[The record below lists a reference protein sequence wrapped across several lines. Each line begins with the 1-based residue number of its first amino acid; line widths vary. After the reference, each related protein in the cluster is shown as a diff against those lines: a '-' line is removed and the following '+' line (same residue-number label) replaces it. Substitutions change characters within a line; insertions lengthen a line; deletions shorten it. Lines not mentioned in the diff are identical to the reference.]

1 MAWNV
6 ARLYVLQKMNN
17 TDLAVSLVEP
27 RRLVL
32 PNPWAGHIPFAAWLI
47 HQIKP
52 RVLVELGTHTGN
64 SYCAFCQSI
73 EEASSPTKAYAV
85 DTWQGD
91 EHAGRYDDS
100 VYEQLRAYH
109 DPLYGSFSTLLRKTF
124 DQALEDFAP
133 GSVDLLHIDGLHT
146 YEAVKHDFET
156 WLPKLSDRGV
166 VLFHDTCVHRDDFG
180 VHRLWQEL
188 AQQYPGF
195 NFTHSNGLGVL
206 LVGTD
211 RHSSLVSMAE
221 QVGNSHWE
229 VMRKLFARLGAEFEL
244 RLTNQFLSGRCEHLT
259 QAIDDRDATS
269 LKLYATIEE
278 AQKEALNLHQVISA
292 RESALRELHYAAAE
306 NEAAQQRRFLQL
318 QESHQGIIQSQQT
331 TIESQQVTIESAR
344 ATIESQQVTI
354 ESARATIESQ
364 QVAIES
370 GRASMDA
377 QQATINA
384 LRAELTGIL
393 HSKSWRLTRPLRG
406 VRRILGGGLA
416 SVRVSR
422 PKRALDMLRA
432 QLNRHGIAGVIR
444 RTPYYLRHLR
454 ARPGLLTGQG
464 VLSHAPEFLHAN
476 SVKRELRLHPEL
488 LPSPLLHPDVSI
500 SVVIPT
506 LNAGQEFGW
515 LLQKLFAQKGIGR
528 IEVVVVDSGSKD
540 GTVSTAKNAG
550 CVVVEILPSEFSHSY
565 ARNRGAD
572 AASGDYLLF
581 MVQDAYPIGDRWM
594 AGMVQFLRDHA
605 EDKVVAASCAE
616 YSRSDSDVMY
626 DSMIHT
632 HYQFLGCLHYD
643 RVGEFRE
650 AGHMSLRSQGQL
662 SDVSCMI
669 GRDVFQ
675 QYRYRGDYAEDLDLG
690 IRLIQDGYRVAML
703 ASVKVIHSHNRP
715 AYYYLKRSFVD
726 VVFLVG
732 LFPDFEYPRIHSQ
745 RGLFAGVL
753 SMAVHLSR
761 WLAAPPSAEGQSVA
775 VMLRQWSDEWRG
787 KFARIET
794 QGELQLG
801 DSRLDAWLQQ
811 FRQQQLNLPGQ
822 RLSADE
828 SKEAQ
833 RFLDAFLGRLDHFA
847 HFAGQTYG
855 PSSDVLL
862 NELRQGI
869 VKIYASAAGSALAF
883 MYLDVKAKH
892 CEGDAAAAQS
902 IYTDLKAGV

>member
-1 MAWNV
+1 MALNV

-211 RHSSLVSMAE
+211 RHPSLASMAE
-221 QVGNSHWE
+221 QAGNSHWE

-244 RLTNQFLSGRCEHLT
+244 RLTNQFLSDRCEHLT

-269 LKLYATIEE
+269 LKLYATIED
-278 AQKEALNLHQVISA
+278 AQKETLNLHQVISA
-292 RESALRELHYAAAE
+292 RESALRDLHRAAAE
-306 NEAAQQRRFLQL
+306 NEAAQQQHFLQV
-318 QESHQGIIQSQQT
+318 QESQQAV
-331 TIESQQVTIESAR
+331 IESQ
-344 ATIESQQVTI
+344 
-354 ESARATIESQ
+354 
-364 QVAIES
+364 
-370 GRASMDA
+370 RAS
-377 QQATINA
+377 IHS
-384 LRAELTGIL
+384 LRVELDGML
-393 HSKSWRLTRPLRG
+393 QSKSWRLTRPLRG
-406 VRRILGGGLA
+406 FRRVLGRLVA
-416 SVRVSR
+416 KTRASR
-422 PKRALDMLRA
+422 PKRALDMLRE
-432 QLNRHGIAGVIR
+432 QLRRHGPIGVLR
-444 RTPYYLRHLR
+444 RTPYYWRQLR
-454 ARPGLLTGQG
+454 ARPGLLVGQG

-476 SVKRELRLHPEL
+476 SMKRELRLHPEL
-488 LPSPLLHPDVSI
+488 LPSPLSHSDISI

-632 HYQFLGCLHYD
+632 HYQFLGCLDYD
-643 RVGEFRE
+643 RIGELRDS
-650 AGHMSLRSQGQL
+650 GHASLRSQGQL

-726 VVFLVG
+726 VVFLVD

-855 PSSDVLL
+855 PSSDVLM

>member
-1 MAWNV
+1 M
-6 ARLYVLQKMNN
+6 
-17 TDLAVSLVEP
+17 
-27 RRLVL
+27 
-32 PNPWAGHIPFAAWLI
+32 
-47 HQIKP
+47 
-52 RVLVELGTHTGN
+52 
-64 SYCAFCQSI
+64 
-73 EEASSPTKAYAV
+73 
-85 DTWQGD
+85 
-91 EHAGRYDDS
+91 
-100 VYEQLRAYH
+100 
-109 DPLYGSFSTLLRKTF
+109 
-124 DQALEDFAP
+124 
-133 GSVDLLHIDGLHT
+133 
-146 YEAVKHDFET
+146 
-156 WLPKLSDRGV
+156 
-166 VLFHDTCVHRDDFG
+166 
-180 VHRLWQEL
+180 
-188 AQQYPGF
+188 
-195 NFTHSNGLGVL
+195 
-206 LVGTD
+206 
-211 RHSSLVSMAE
+211 
-221 QVGNSHWE
+221 
-229 VMRKLFARLGAEFEL
+229 
-244 RLTNQFLSGRCEHLT
+244 
-259 QAIDDRDATS
+259 
-269 LKLYATIEE
+269 
-278 AQKEALNLHQVISA
+278 
-292 RESALRELHYAAAE
+292 
-306 NEAAQQRRFLQL
+306 
-318 QESHQGIIQSQQT
+318 
-331 TIESQQVTIESAR
+331 
-344 ATIESQQVTI
+344 
-354 ESARATIESQ
+354 
-364 QVAIES
+364 
-370 GRASMDA
+370 
-377 QQATINA
+377 
-384 LRAELTGIL
+384 
-393 HSKSWRLTRPLRG
+393 
-406 VRRILGGGLA
+406 
-416 SVRVSR
+416 
-422 PKRALDMLRA
+422 
-432 QLNRHGIAGVIR
+432 
-444 RTPYYLRHLR
+444 
-454 ARPGLLTGQG
+454 
-464 VLSHAPEFLHAN
+464 
-476 SVKRELRLHPEL
+476 KRELRLHPEL
-488 LPSPLLHPDVSI
+488 LQSPPLHSDVGI

-506 LNAGQEFGW
+506 LNAGREFGW

-632 HYQFLGCLHYD
+632 HYQFLGCLDYD
-643 RVGEFRE
+643 RIGELRDS
-650 AGHMSLRSQGQL
+650 GHASLRSQGQL

-855 PSSDVLL
+855 PSSDVLM

-883 MYLDVKAKH
+883 MYLDVKAQH

-902 IYTDLKAGV
+902 IYSDLKAGV

>member
-1 MAWNV
+1 MALNV

-73 EEASSPTKAYAV
+73 EDASSPTKAYAV

-211 RHSSLVSMAE
+211 RHPSLASMAE
-221 QVGNSHWE
+221 QAGNSHWE

-244 RLTNQFLSGRCEHLT
+244 RLTNQFLSDRCEHLT

-269 LKLYATIEE
+269 LQLYATIED
-278 AQKEALNLHQVISA
+278 AQKETLNLHQVISA
-292 RESALRELHYAAAE
+292 RESALRDLHRAAAE
-306 NEAAQQRRFLQL
+306 NEAAQQQHFLQV
-318 QESHQGIIQSQQT
+318 QESQQAV
-331 TIESQQVTIESAR
+331 IESQ
-344 ATIESQQVTI
+344 
-354 ESARATIESQ
+354 
-364 QVAIES
+364 
-370 GRASMDA
+370 RAS
-377 QQATINA
+377 IHS
-384 LRAELTGIL
+384 LRVELDGML
-393 HSKSWRLTRPLRG
+393 QSKSWRLTRPLRG
-406 VRRILGGGLA
+406 FRRVLGRLVA
-416 SVRVSR
+416 KTRASR
-422 PKRALDMLRA
+422 PKRALDMLRE
-432 QLNRHGIAGVIR
+432 QLRRHGPIGVLR
-444 RTPYYLRHLR
+444 RTPYYWRQLR
-454 ARPGLLTGQG
+454 ARPGLLMGQG

-476 SVKRELRLHPEL
+476 SMKRELRLHPEL
-488 LPSPLLHPDVSI
+488 LPSPLSHPDISI

-632 HYQFLGCLHYD
+632 HYQFLGCLDYD
-643 RVGEFRE
+643 RIGELRDS
-650 AGHMSLRSQGQL
+650 GHASLRSQGQL

-775 VMLRQWSDEWRG
+775 VMLRQWSDEWRD

-855 PSSDVLL
+855 PSSDVLM

-883 MYLDVKAKH
+883 MYLDVQAKH
-892 CEGDAAAAQS
+892 CEGDTAAAQS

>member
-1 MAWNV
+1 MAQTIRSVVDQSFLDWEIVVVNASGQPLASLASV
-6 ARLYVLQKMNN
+6 SGMGRIRWVEPGQPLERSEAANALLEAAQGQYALFLDDDDWLLPEHLAKLVATLDADSALVAAYADVQSMTGPPAQREAGHVFALDFDPARLQLENFLPIHAVLFRREVVEQSPACRFD
-17 TDLAVSLVEP
+17 TDLQLFEDWDFWLQLAIRGPFRRVPGVSAIYALSTDEGSGHAHIQGVRRQRMLEQLAIRQLARWTPGQVVDLMQLLATQTQQLNQERQVASALHAQLGQEHQLVASLREQLGSEQQ
-27 RRLVL
+27 LVASL
-32 PNPWAGHIPFAAWLI
+32 REQLDHAREAATLQL
-47 HQIKP
+47 HQIQAQQQ
-52 RVLVELGTHTGN
+52 ELG
-64 SYCAFCQSI
+64 
-73 EEASSPTKAYAV
+73 KL
-85 DTWQGD
+85 
-91 EHAGRYDDS
+91 
-100 VYEQLRAYH
+100 EQLRSLH
-109 DPLYGSFSTLLRKTF
+109 LQQL
-124 DQALEDFAP
+124 QAL
-133 GSVDLLHIDGLHT
+133 
-146 YEAVKHDFET
+146 
-156 WLPKLSDRGV
+156 
-166 VLFHDTCVHRDDFG
+166 
-180 VHRLWQEL
+180 
-188 AQQYPGF
+188 
-195 NFTHSNGLGVL
+195 
-206 LVGTD
+206 
-211 RHSSLVSMAE
+211 
-221 QVGNSHWE
+221 
-229 VMRKLFARLGAEFEL
+229 
-244 RLTNQFLSGRCEHLT
+244 
-259 QAIDDRDATS
+259 
-269 LKLYATIEE
+269 
-278 AQKEALNLHQVISA
+278 HQS
-292 RESALRELHYAAAE
+292 R
-306 NEAAQQRRFLQL
+306 
-318 QESHQGIIQSQQT
+318 
-331 TIESQQVTIESAR
+331 
-344 ATIESQQVTI
+344 
-354 ESARATIESQ
+354 
-364 QVAIES
+364 
-370 GRASMDA
+370 
-377 QQATINA
+377 
-384 LRAELTGIL
+384 
-393 HSKSWRLTRPLRG
+393 SWRITRPLRG
-406 VRRILGGGLA
+406 LSRSLAWLRSSQPQRLLRHGVQAVGVEVRRHGWMGF
-416 SVRVSR
+416 
-422 PKRALDMLRA
+422 LRR
-432 QLNRHGIAGVIR
+432 L
-444 RTPYYLRHLR
+444 PYYLRHGPAYLPR
-454 ARPGLLTGQG
+454 LASGPPGGQPADF
-464 VLSHAPEFLHAN
+464 HAPPPVPHN
-476 SVKRELRLHPEL
+476 VRLHPDL
-488 LPSPLLHPDVSI
+488 TGGGDTLDFKV

-506 LNAGQEFGW
+506 LNAGTEFRW
-515 LLQKLFAQKGIGR
+515 MLRKLRAQKAVR
-528 IEVVVVDSGSKD
+528 EIEIVVVDSGSRD
-540 GTVSTAKNAG
+540 ATVAWAHEAG
-550 CVVVEILPSEFSHSY
+550 CKVVQILPSEFSHSY

-572 AASGDYLLF
+572 AASGDNLLF
-581 MVQDAYPIGDRWM
+581 MVQDAYPIGDYWM
-594 AGMVQFLRDHA
+594 AGMVQFLKDHA
-605 EDKVVAASCAE
+605 ADKVVAASCAE

-632 HYQFLGCLHYD
+632 HYQFLGCLDYD
-643 RVGEFRE
+643 RIGELRDS
-650 AGHMSLRSQGQL
+650 GHASLRSQGQL